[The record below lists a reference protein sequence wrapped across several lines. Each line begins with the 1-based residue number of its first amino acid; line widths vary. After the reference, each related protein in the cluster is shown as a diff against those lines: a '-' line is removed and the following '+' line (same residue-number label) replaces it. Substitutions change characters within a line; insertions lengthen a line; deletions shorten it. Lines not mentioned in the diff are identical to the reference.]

1 VNTEQCAV
9 ARPRARR
16 RHSRGQAIVEF
27 TLIAPVFFLLIFGTI
42 EFSLLLASI
51 GNYNFATREGAR
63 FGSVIGRTD
72 GTVDQQIVW
81 NLAQRVQGTVTAIG
95 SEVDIY
101 KAASDGTCLDSSGLA
116 TAIDSSSCL
125 KNVYALPVTVASYQ
139 SITCTICNWP
149 VNSRN
154 DSLLNADYMGVR
166 VKYQYTYLTAFFT
179 SGVPTVQ
186 LVANSTQRIEPQDYG
201 RRHDA
206 RPTASVF
213 PGSDAIAPWAAMLP
227 PWQREDLTGGVA

>member
-1 VNTEQCAV
+1 MNTEQGAV
-9 ARPRARR
+9 ARPRAQRVR
-16 RHSRGQAIVEF
+16 SRGQAIVEF

-51 GNYNFATREGAR
+51 GSYNFASREGAR

-81 NLAQRVQGTVTAIG
+81 NLAQRVKGTVTAIG

-116 TAIDSSSCL
+116 TAIDSASCL
-125 KNVYALPVTVASYQ
+125 KQVYALPVTAATYQ
-139 SITCTICNWP
+139 AITCTVCTWP

-206 RPTASVF
+206 RPTVSVVL
-213 PGSDAIAPWAAMLP
+213 GRAAMVRGPVLP
-227 PWQREDLTGGVA
+227 PIWHYEDVNGGVA